1 MLKEFIRNKMK
12 INFYEPIHG
21 DYLQYVVMIC
31 HYQGKWVFC
40 QHHTRQTL
48 ELPGGHREE
57 GEDNLTAAKRELYEE
72 TGAIQYHIKPLCE
85 YSVVDD
91 NQKESFGMLYDVEIL
106 ELESQLHYEIAKVVL
121 MDELPKHWTYPDIQP
136 YLIQHYQMMKENG

>member
-1 MLKEFIRNKMK
+1 MK

-72 TGAIQYHIKPLCE
+72 TGAIQYHTNHYVNIQLSMIIRKRVLGC
-85 YSVVDD
+85 YM
-91 NQKESFGMLYDVEIL
+91 MLKFL
-106 ELESQLHYEIAKVVL
+106 S
-121 MDELPKHWTYPDIQP
+121 
-136 YLIQHYQMMKENG
+136 